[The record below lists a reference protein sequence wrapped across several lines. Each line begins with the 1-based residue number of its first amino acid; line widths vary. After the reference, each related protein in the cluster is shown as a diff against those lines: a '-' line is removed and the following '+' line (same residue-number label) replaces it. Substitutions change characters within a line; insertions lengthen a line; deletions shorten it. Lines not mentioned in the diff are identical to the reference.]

1 MARNIIQALE
11 GIAFPTDRSRLVDY
25 ARRNNLTSR
34 SLSALQ
40 AMPQRNYASMAD
52 VLAALPSK
60 SQMRKHIAQETQ
72 EEMPE
77 QEPHDERPEQEPA
90 LESAPRQAMEQWP
103 AFPTLP
109 PDPFGW
115 QRIAAEWTRSYLEFW
130 QNFWTGR
137 NR

>member
-60 SQMRKHIAQETQ
+60 SQMRKHITQETQ

-77 QEPHDERPEQEPA
+77 QEPHDEMP
-90 LESAPRQAMEQWP
+90 EQWP